1 MIDSANKIT
10 VWIPPALREFVGG
23 AETVAVEADTVAAAL
38 AAIGG
43 RHAGFLNRVL
53 SPEGEVRPLVNIFV
67 GEDNIRDLEGLETP
81 LSGGH
86 TLAIIPAIAG
96 G

>member
-1 MIDSANKIT
+1 MSKVT

-23 AETVAVEADTVAAAL
+23 AEHLTVEADTVAAAL

-43 RHAGFLNRVL
+43 RHAGFLGRVL
-53 SPEGEVRPLVNIFV
+53 SPEGQVRPLVNVFV
-67 GEDNIRDLEGLETP
+67 EEDNIRDLNGLQTP
-81 LSGGH
+81 VADGH
-86 TLAIIPAIAG
+86 SIAIIPAIAG